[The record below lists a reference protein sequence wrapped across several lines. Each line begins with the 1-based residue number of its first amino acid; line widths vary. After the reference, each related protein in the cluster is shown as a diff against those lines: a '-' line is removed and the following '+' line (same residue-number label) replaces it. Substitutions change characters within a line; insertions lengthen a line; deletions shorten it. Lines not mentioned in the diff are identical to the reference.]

1 MHQRATTC
9 VSLSLLLSYVTMLFY
24 PHFLPGQRGK
34 SLVLW
39 SAPEAIQYHHF
50 SPASDVWSFGIV
62 MWEVMSYG
70 ERPYWDM
77 SHQDVSPPLRARR
90 RRCCGWWRAVG
101 REGLPGAGFGCSLYF
116 GISEL
121 APHLSAPLCR

>member
-1 MHQRATTC
+1 MKSCLWT
-9 VSLSLLLSYVTMLFY
+9 SYILLITSPL
-24 PHFLPGQRGK
+24 LPTQRGK

-77 SHQDVSPPLRARR
+77 SNQDVSACGVDDGVAIADGVQVAPWGVEELPL
-90 RRCCGWWRAVG
+90 
-101 REGLPGAGFGCSLYF
+101 L
-116 GISEL
+116 
-121 APHLSAPLCR
+121 

>member
-1 MHQRATTC
+1 M
-9 VSLSLLLSYVTMLFY
+9 
-24 PHFLPGQRGK
+24 
-34 SLVLW
+34 LW

-77 SHQDVSPPLRARR
+77 SNQDVSP
-90 RRCCGWWRAVG
+90 WRPRG
-101 REGLPGAGFGCSLYF
+101 R
-116 GISEL
+116 
-121 APHLSAPLCR
+121 

>member
-1 MHQRATTC
+1 MAQVFARCPAC
-9 VSLSLLLSYVTMLFY
+9 GARQGTMNSGNCQHW
-24 PHFLPGQRGK
+24 PHPAGQINHPCPSVQRGK

-39 SAPEAIQYHHF
+39 SAPEAVQYHHF

-77 SHQDVSPPLRARR
+77 SHQDVSALQ
-90 RRCCGWWRAVG
+90 
-101 REGLPGAGFGCSLYF
+101 LGAG
-116 GISEL
+116 
-121 APHLSAPLCR
+121 

>member
-1 MHQRATTC
+1 MNGRPGIACIGYVPLCEH
-9 VSLSLLLSYVTMLFY
+9 VISPLLPV
-24 PHFLPGQRGK
+24 QRGK

-77 SHQDVSPPLRARR
+77 SNQDVSPRR
-90 RRCCGWWRAVG
+90 PRG
-101 REGLPGAGFGCSLYF
+101 R
-116 GISEL
+116 
-121 APHLSAPLCR
+121 

>member
-1 MHQRATTC
+1 VARSLAQCLPCDAGQGMASDCPGTACIGCIPLCERV
-9 VSLSLLLSYVTMLFY
+9 VSPLLPV
-24 PHFLPGQRGK
+24 QRGK

-77 SHQDVSPPLRARR
+77 SNQDVSTRQPR
-90 RRCCGWWRAVG
+90 G
-101 REGLPGAGFGCSLYF
+101 R
-116 GISEL
+116 
-121 APHLSAPLCR
+121 

>member
-1 MHQRATTC
+1 MVNGCPGIASIGHIPLGKYIIPA
-9 VSLSLLLSYVTMLFY
+9 LLPVQ
-24 PHFLPGQRGK
+24 GGK

-77 SHQDVSPPLRARR
+77 SHQDVSPLQLR
-90 RRCCGWWRAVG
+90 GG
-101 REGLPGAGFGCSLYF
+101 
-116 GISEL
+116 
-121 APHLSAPLCR
+121 

>member
-1 MHQRATTC
+1 MKPVRATQAVKQGEGAPEGHHVCQPLPPPVLRDNTI
-9 VSLSLLLSYVTMLFY
+9 S

-77 SHQDVSPPLRARR
+77 SHQDVSPLLRARR
-90 RRCCGWWRAVG
+90 
-101 REGLPGAGFGCSLYF
+101 
-116 GISEL
+116 
-121 APHLSAPLCR
+121 